1 MQGKIIKG
9 IAGFY
14 YVHVVH
20 SGIYECKAK
29 GVFRNKKIK
38 PLVGDNVEIEIL
50 DEGNRIGNIINI
62 YDRENELIRPA
73 VSNISQ
79 ALVVFAIANPMPN
92 LNLLD
97 RFLVMMERNE
107 IDTIICFNKIDLVDE
122 EEILKLRD
130 IYVKAGYHVMFTSTK
145 ENMGIEEV
153 LRVIDGK
160 TTAFAG
166 PSGVGKSSLL
176 NALIPE
182 ANSQTGEISEK
193 IKRGKHT
200 TRHTEIFNVSDDTY
214 LMDTP
219 GFSSL
224 YVNDFEKEELKNY
237 FREFIEYNNGC
248 RFTGCV
254 HVNEPDCLVKEAVEN
269 GGLNRSR
276 YDNYI
281 LMYEEIKNKK
291 STWR

>member
-50 DEGNRIGNIINI
+50 DEENKIGNIINI

-79 ALVVFAIANPMPN
+79 ALVVFAIVNPMPN

-97 RFLVMMERNE
+97 RFLVMMEKNG

-200 TRHTEIFNVSDDTY
+200 TRHTEIFNVSDNTY

-248 RFTGCV
+248 RFAGCV

-269 GGLNRSR
+269 GGISQSR